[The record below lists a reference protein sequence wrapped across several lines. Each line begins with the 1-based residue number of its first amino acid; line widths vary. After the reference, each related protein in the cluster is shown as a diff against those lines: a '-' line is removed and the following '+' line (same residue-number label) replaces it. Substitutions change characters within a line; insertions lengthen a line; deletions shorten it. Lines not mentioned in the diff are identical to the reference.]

1 MSEVL
6 QHPAQLGASKVDPG
20 NLDPGGWT
28 VRSYIPAALPII
40 GGLLMMLLRIQMGGE
55 HFINDGALMMLALAG
70 YIIAGVFLLTN
81 LYAPS
86 SMAQKVGLWVGCAG
100 VFCNLSSWLVRWVA
114 SHDRELAILQRN
126 GYGADQM
133 PWVWRY
139 IPFANL
145 YDLSLA
151 FAFGAGITT
160 MLVSGR
166 KNFRFIGAM
175 SLPLASLVLILAR
188 FIGNEFINLP
198 PVLDSYWR
206 PIHVGT
212 ASISYG
218 VALVCFAA
226 AVLYLLKV
234 GTKPEMMAICASI
247 FAVFVFITV
256 GGQFGTF
263 RILTTGNYAASTFM
277 QGSRMALPL
286 RVNIPYVG
294 PALIV
299 AGLLLAGVVFL
310 FVKYVTQ
317 GDEKSRR
324 LGHHLLKASLVVQ
337 VLAIG
342 LLVTQI
348 KSATPFAAC
357 PDAGGFFEKCYDKG
371 QYEKFGSWLASQQG
385 LSVEEVKALSPAQ
398 QRGAAEDF
406 VSQRGSQ
413 LTLSTN
419 ANPVEL
425 SALITVFAAT
435 LFVVIFSFKTERLR
449 AALPAAEK
457 LDSLMYKTASVAFA
471 GLAILLITGAI
482 WANESWGHYWQWDS
496 KETGAFVAWLTYGG
510 FLHARIAR
518 GVTGKSSAYFAI
530 VAFLL
535 VIFTYL
541 GVSYLIPGLHSYA

>member
-6 QHPAQLGASKVDPG
+6 KHPAQVGSSKFDPS
-20 NLDPGGWT
+20 GWS
-28 VRSYIPAALPII
+28 VRSYLPAALPVAGAI
-40 GGLLMMLLRIQMGGE
+40 LMLLLRIQMGGA

-70 YIIAGVFLLTN
+70 YIIGGVFLLVN

-86 SMAQKVGLWVGCAG
+86 NMAQRVGLWSGGIG
-100 VFCNLSSWLVRWVA
+100 VFCNLSSWLVRWVEA
-114 SHDRELAILQRN
+114 HDRELAVLQRN

-133 PWVWRY
+133 PWLWRY
-139 IPFANL
+139 IPFSNL

-151 FAFGAGITT
+151 FAFGAGVTT
-160 MLVSGR
+160 MLLSGR
-166 KNFRFIGAM
+166 KSFRFIGAM
-175 SLPLASLVLILAR
+175 SLPLAALVLVLAR
-188 FIGNEFINLP
+188 FIGNDFISLQ

-234 GTKPEMMAICASI
+234 GTKPESMAIFSSI
-247 FAVFVFITV
+247 FAIGVFATI
-256 GGQFGTF
+256 GGSLGTF
-263 RILTTGNYAASTFM
+263 LIPTTGRYAASTYM
-277 QGSRMALPL
+277 QGSRMGLPL
-286 RVNIPYVG
+286 RATIPWVG
-294 PALIV
+294 PTTIV
-299 AGLLLAGVVFL
+299 AGLLLVGVIVL
-310 FVKYVTQ
+310 FFRYVMK
-317 GDEKSRR
+317 GDERARR
-324 LGHHLLKASLVVQ
+324 IGHQLLNVALVVQ
-337 VLAIG
+337 ALAIVM
-342 LLVTQI
+342 LVAQI
-348 KSATPFAAC
+348 KSTAPLAPCPATGSFNQRC
-357 PDAGGFFEKCYDKG
+357 IETS
-371 QYEKFGSWLASQQG
+371 QYEKFGAWWLDKQQG
-385 LSVEEVKALSPAQ
+385 MSAAEIQALSPAQ
-398 QRGAAEDF
+398 RISVGENFMQQF
-406 VSQRGSQ
+406 GSQ

-425 SALITVFAAT
+425 AALITAFAAT
-435 LFVVIFSFKTERLR
+435 LFVVIFGFKTERLR

-518 GVTGKSSAYFAI
+518 GLTGKHSAYFAI

-541 GVSYLIPGLHSYA
+541 GVSYLLPGMHSYA

>member
-6 QHPAQLGASKVDPG
+6 KHPAELGSSQ
-20 NLDPGGWT
+20 LDPSGRS
-28 VRSYIPAALPII
+28 VRSYLPAALPVVAA
-40 GGLLMMLLRIQMGGE
+40 LLMLLLRIQMGGD

-70 YIIAGVFLLTN
+70 YIIGGVFLIVN

-86 SMAQKVGLWVGCAG
+86 SMAQKVGLWAGGLG
-100 VFCNLSSWLVRWVA
+100 VFCNLSSWLVRWVEA
-114 SHDRELAILQRN
+114 HDRELAVLQRN
-126 GYGADQM
+126 GYGLDQM

-139 IPFANL
+139 IPFSNL

-151 FAFGAGITT
+151 FAFGAGVTT

-166 KNFRFIGAM
+166 KSFRFIGAM

-188 FIGNEFINLP
+188 FIGNDFVNLQ

-226 AVLYLLKV
+226 AVMYLLKV
-234 GTKPEMMAICASI
+234 GTKPETMAIWASV
-247 FAVFVFITV
+247 FAVCVFATI
-256 GGQFGTF
+256 GGTF
-263 RILTTGNYAASTFM
+263 GSFPVLTTGRYAATTFL
-277 QGSRMALPL
+277 QGTRMGIPL
-286 RVNIPYVG
+286 RVTIPWVG

-299 AGLLLAGVVFL
+299 AGLLLVGVIAL
-310 FVKYVTQ
+310 FFRYVKN
-317 GDEKSRR
+317 GDERARR
-324 LGHHLLKASLVVQ
+324 IGHQLLKASLVVQ
-337 VLAIG
+337 ALAIV
-342 LLVTQI
+342 LLVAQI
-348 KSATPFAAC
+348 KSSAPLAPC
-357 PDAGGFFEKCYDKG
+357 PTSGGFNERCFETS
-371 QYEKFGSWLASQQG
+371 QYPKLGTWLAEQQQM
-385 LSVEEVKALSPAQ
+385 SVEEVKALSPAQ
-398 QRGAAEDF
+398 LTAAGENF
-406 VSQRGSQ
+406 VRERGSQ

-425 SALITVFAAT
+425 SALITAFAAT
-435 LFVVIFSFKTERLR
+435 LFVIIFSFKTDKLR
-449 AALPAAEK
+449 AALPSTEK

-518 GVTGKSSAYFAI
+518 GLTGKRSAYFAV

>member
-6 QHPAQLGASKVDPG
+6 KHPAQLGSP
-20 NLDPGGWT
+20 NLDPSGWS
-28 VRSYIPAALPII
+28 VRSYLPAALPVVGAI
-40 GGLLMMLLRIQMGGE
+40 LMLLLRIQMGGD

-70 YIIAGVFLLTN
+70 YIIGGVFLLVN

-86 SMAQKVGLWVGCAG
+86 GMSQKIGLWAGGLG

-114 SHDRELAILQRN
+114 SHDRELAILQRS

-133 PWVWRY
+133 PWLWRY

-151 FAFGAGITT
+151 FAFGAGVTT

-166 KNFRFIGAM
+166 KSFRFIGAM
-175 SLPLASLVLILAR
+175 SLPLAALVLILAR

-212 ASISYG
+212 ASLSYG
-218 VALVCFAA
+218 IALVCFAS
-226 AVLYLLKV
+226 AVLYLLKA
-234 GTKPEMMAICASI
+234 GTKPESMAIWACL
-247 FAVFVFITV
+247 FALGVFSTIGRFGVFTSGV
-256 GGQFGTF
+256 YT
-263 RILTTGNYAASTFM
+263 ASTFIE
-277 QGSRMALPL
+277 GSRMALPL
-286 RVNIPYVG
+286 RVNIPWV
-294 PALIV
+294 
-299 AGLLLAGVVFL
+299 GLLIILAAIL
-310 FVKYVTQ
+310 FVAAAALFLSNRAKN
-317 GDEKSRR
+317 DEKMLR
-324 LGHHLLKASLVVQ
+324 LGHHFLKATLVVQ
-337 VLAIG
+337 ALAIAV
-342 LLVTQI
+342 LVAQI
-348 KSATPFAAC
+348 KSGAPLFAC
-357 PDAGGFFEKCYDKG
+357 PASGGFNQRCYETS
-371 QYEKFGSWLASQQG
+371 QYQKVGEWFATQRGM
-385 LSVEEVKALSPAQ
+385 SVEEVKALTPAQ
-398 QRGAAEDF
+398 LTGGAEEF
-406 VSQRGSQ
+406 VKARASQ

-435 LFVVIFSFKTERLR
+435 LFVNIFGFKTERLR

-482 WANESWGHYWQWDS
+482 WANESWGRYWGWDS

-518 GVTGKSSAYFAI
+518 GMTGKSSAYFAI